1 MDTRLERRDEWE
13 ECDRGR
19 YAVDGNLVVYAG
31 SDPGAP
37 AVFSSRTNGQEHAFL
52 RVQDDG
58 NLVIYNTGGQSVFAT
73 NTSVFQTPGKNA
85 PAATA

>member
-1 MDTRLERRDEWE
+1 MQL
-13 ECDRGR
+13 
-19 YAVDGNLVVYAG
+19 DGNLVVYAG

-58 NLVIYNTGGQSVFAT
+58 NLVIYNTGGQAVFAT
-73 NTSVFQTPGKNA
+73 NTSALETPGKNA
-85 PAATA
+85 QATTA